1 MNNPAEDSG
10 IEKNLVEEAKSS
22 PRAFGVLYDRNYSKI
37 FGYTLKRT
45 ANIDLAQDIT
55 SEVFLKALKNM
66 GKFEWSG
73 VPFSAWLYRIASNEI
88 ANHFKQQARTQSLA
102 EEVCLVYSQY
112 SPSPEIEL
120 AQAGQELQQ
129 HKEFLALHELISKL
143 PDKYQEVITLRFFEK
158 KSINEIGEILGKKEG
173 TVKSL
178 LHRGL
183 EKLRTLTEQ
192 NATFSNANCLPDR
205 G

>member
-1 MNNPAEDSG
+1 MNNPAEDLR

-22 PRAFGVLYDRNYSKI
+22 PRAFGELYDRNYSKI

-55 SEVFLKALKNM
+55 SEVFLKALENM
-66 GKFEWSG
+66 GKFNWSG

-88 ANHFKQQARTQSLA
+88 ANHFKQQSRTQSLV

-112 SPSPEIEL
+112 SPSPEIEV

-158 KSINEIGEILGKKEG
+158 KSINEIGKILGKKEG